1 MVAPGPRVLRLQ
13 LGREI
18 RRLREGAVL
27 SREEL
32 AKTLS
37 CGTSKISKIELGYST
52 LNANESNKLVKL
64 FGLDGDEARVFRDL
78 AASARKRGS
87 YGKVLDFARGYV
99 SMEAD
104 ASDLKI
110 FYEELIPALFQTQDY
125 AQAVCSTSVTIAP
138 ADIEH
143 VVQGRMSRGAVLTQ
157 DDPPRV
163 SLILGEGALH
173 RTVGGQ
179 SALREQLQHLCRLA
193 QEPHIDLQV
202 LPYSAGEHAAMGAG
216 FTLLRLDE
224 VEATYVYLED
234 LTSSDFWDRPQHTGV
249 YELVFNKLQV
259 AALGKR
265 ESMNLIEKR
274 INELD
279 EGGSLMSQQNRTSAA
294 WHTSSYS
301 SGANNCVEVAEG
313 PVTGVRDTK
322 HRELGSLHF
331 SAAEWRAFLSTA
343 TTVSR

>member
-1 MVAPGPRVLRLQ
+1 MVMPGPRVLRLQ

-18 RRLREGAVL
+18 RRLRKSTGLA
-27 SREEL
+27 REEL
-32 AKTLS
+32 AKALN

-52 LNANESNKLVKL
+52 LNGSESNKLVEL
-64 FGLDGDEARVFRDL
+64 FGLDEDEAGVFRGL

-104 ASDLKI
+104 ASNLKI
-110 FYEELIPALFQTQDY
+110 FYEELIPAIFQTQDY
-125 AQAVCSTSVTIAP
+125 AKAVCSTSVTIAP

-143 VVQGRMSRGAVLTQ
+143 VVQGRMGRAAVLAQ
-157 DDPPRV
+157 ENPPSV
-163 SLILGEGALH
+163 SLILGEGALC
-173 RTVGGQ
+173 RTVGGS
-179 SALREQLQHLCRLA
+179 SALREQLQHLYRLA

-202 LPYSAGEHAAMGAG
+202 LPYSAGEHAAMGTG

-265 ESMNLIEKR
+265 ESMNRIEKCVK
-274 INELD
+274 ELD
-279 EGGSLMSQQNRTSAA
+279 EGDR
-294 WHTSSYS
+294 
-301 SGANNCVEVAEG
+301 
-313 PVTGVRDTK
+313 
-322 HRELGSLHF
+322 
-331 SAAEWRAFLSTA
+331 
-343 TTVSR
+343 

>member
-1 MVAPGPRVLRLQ
+1 MVTPGPRVLRLQ

-18 RRLREGAVL
+18 RRLRESIGL

-32 AKTLS
+32 AKALS
-37 CGTSKISKIELGYST
+37 CGSSKVSKIELGYST
-52 LNANESNKLVKL
+52 LNGSESDKLVEL
-64 FGLDGDEARVFRDL
+64 FGLEDDEAGGFRDL

-110 FYEELIPALFQTQDY
+110 FYEELVPALFQTQGY

-143 VVQGRMSRGAVLTQ
+143 VVQGRMDRAGVLAQ
-157 DDPPRV
+157 ENPPSV
-163 SLILGEGALH
+163 SLILGEGALY
-173 RTVGGQ
+173 RTVGG
-179 SALREQLQHLCRLA
+179 SDTLRDQLQHLHRLA
-193 QEPHIDLQV
+193 REPHIDLQV

-265 ESMNLIEKR
+265 ESMNRIEKS
-274 INELD
+274 IKGLV
-279 EGGSLMSQQNRTSAA
+279 EGDR
-294 WHTSSYS
+294 
-301 SGANNCVEVAEG
+301 
-313 PVTGVRDTK
+313 
-322 HRELGSLHF
+322 
-331 SAAEWRAFLSTA
+331 
-343 TTVSR
+343 